1 MNLATLSFFQPSQP
15 PRHRHDANSKDIGVY
30 LPERRAICSPGV
42 FFISR
47 VRDKA
52 SRKRVGDDDDGT
64 CVIPSIG
71 SRHGSVRRRRSK
83 SSEHEQTL
91 RREREAEV
99 LILYVFP

>member
-1 MNLATLSFFQPSQP
+1 MSVLRKTVLSFYCSTGCKA

-30 LPERRAICSPGV
+30 LPERRAICSPDV

-52 SRKRVGDDDDGT
+52 SRKRVGADGLF
-64 CVIPSIG
+64 VIAIPSIG

-83 SSEHEQTL
+83 SSKHAETL
-91 RREREAEV
+91 RRERQAEV
-99 LILYVFP
+99 L